1 MEFDSNKPIYLQI
14 CDSIFDRILS
24 GDLQPGG
31 RIPSVRELGADIGVN
46 PNTVMRSYEK
56 LTDAGIIFKEEFGRM
71 GSLSE
76 AVMYAPGQ
84 MPERVSEFWT
94 GFRNLPQ
101 VLQRQGLNEEHT
113 NWFLKSVNWQN

>member
-1 MEFDSNKPIYLQI
+1 MN
-14 CDSIFDRILS
+14 
-24 GDLQPGG
+24 G
-31 RIPSVRELGADIGVN
+31 RLGATSRMARAMEGLKY
-46 PNTVMRSYEK
+46 R
-56 LTDAGIIFKEEFGRM
+56 DAGIILKEEFGRM
-71 GSLSE
+71 GSRSE

-113 NWFLKSVNWQN
+113 KWFLKSVHWQN